1 LSKFGPVIQYK
12 PHQNAEQ
19 DKYIDIKAYLKY
31 TNKSYTNVSKE
42 DVVFLTNLPR
52 KIATINGHDLIL
64 TAGPYGLYFKYN
76 DENVKI
82 PLKMIKRLLDPEESI
97 SIPELD
103 SVIQFHKNKKQADK
117 VKKIERKEVK
127 SEKKK
132 TNKPYLTRKEKQQ
145 STNNTKT

>member
-1 LSKFGPVIQYK
+1 MIQYK
-12 PHQNAEQ
+12 PNPNAEQ

-31 TNKSYTNVSKE
+31 TNKSYTNVSQE

-52 KIATINGHDLIL
+52 KIATINGLDLVL

-82 PLKMIKRLLDPEESI
+82 PLKMIKRLLDPEDSI

-103 SVIQFHKNKKQADK
+103 SVIQFHKNKKQAGK
-117 VKKIERKEVK
+117 VKKIERKDVK
-127 SEKKK
+127 TKKRENIRHGK
-132 TNKPYLTRKEKQQ
+132 KET
-145 STNNTKT
+145 S